1 MNTLLV
7 CSTPLEIKP
16 ILNFK
21 GIAPKNGVI
30 QTLSKNVSVLIS
42 EVGIPHTTY
51 NLTKNIDQIKKN
63 KFRVLNVGV
72 CGSFHKNFNIGSLV
86 SVKSDQ
92 FADLGAED
100 NKKYLSIFD
109 MGLLNENTP
118 PFQQGKLI
126 LDEMIPTPL
135 PKVNGITVNCTTGSS
150 STLERFKTTF
160 DPDIETMEGAAVAFV
175 CKKEAIPISQI
186 RAISNYVEKRN
197 TKNWN
202 IPLAVEN
209 LNKYLLKSLAI

>member
-7 CSTPLEIKP
+7 CSTPIEIKP
-16 ILNFK
+16 ILDLK
-21 GIAPKNGVI
+21 EIVPKNGVI
-30 QTLSKNVSVLIS
+30 QTLSKSVSVLIS
-42 EVGIPHTTY
+42 EVGIVHATY
-51 NLTKNIDQIKKN
+51 NLTKNLDQIKKN
-63 KFRVLNVGV
+63 KFCVLNVGV

-92 FADLGAED
+92 FSDLGAED
-100 NKKYLSIFD
+100 NKKHLSIFE
-109 MGLLNENTP
+109 MGLLNENEH

-126 LDEMIPTPL
+126 LDDIIPTAL
-135 PKVNGITVNCTTGSS
+135 PKVNGITVNCATGSS
-150 STLERFKTTF
+150 STLQRLKTTL